1 MERAV
6 TVSQLNQY
14 IKTLLDADVRLQAV
28 LVRGEISNFK
38 QYPSGHCYFTLKDQ
52 AATLKCVLFRS
63 HAGRLRFAPSSGM
76 RVVASGA
83 VSVFERDGVYQ
94 LYVRDLLPEGV
105 GELHLAFEQLKKKL
119 HAEGLFDER

>member
-38 QYPSGHCYFTLKDQ
+38 QYPSVPQPCRT
-52 AATLKCVLFRS
+52 AALCAVQR
-63 HAGRLRFAPSSGM
+63 HAGG
-76 RVVASGA
+76 
-83 VSVFERDGVYQ
+83 
-94 LYVRDLLPEGV
+94 GV
-105 GELHLAFEQLKKKL
+105 GC
-119 HAEGLFDER
+119 GLGVRA